1 MHRPQSLYRKTVLI
15 LALAF
20 SLVLALI
27 VIISDEEL
35 REKLGSAYWV
45 LGLAITGCVLLV
57 LAGYAW
63 DHALYQRLRALSD
76 QAQPLPGEEAA
87 PAATSMD
94 TDADEVIGL
103 ARKIERM
110 AQALQKVEANYR
122 GIVEDQI
129 DLICRYRAD
138 GKIGFVNVAYENF
151 FGKKRQELLGQS
163 FPFFDRGLAA
173 LNASKTEV
181 ISFETETVGLEGQPV
196 WFLWT
201 VREIHSPEGSII
213 EYQAVGHD
221 ITLHKEA
228 EVTLRRAKEAAEAAD
243 HAKGE
248 FLAVVSHEIR
258 TPINGV
264 VGFAR
269 LLSDTSLIPEQREHV
284 QMIMASGLTLE
295 SLINDILDLSK
306 MEAGKLDIE
315 HTPFALHK
323 SVDEVCAFFAQKAR
337 VTGLTLVSRIAP
349 DVPPLVYGDQARLR
363 QILTTLV
370 GNALKFTE
378 NGGITITLGCAKG
391 ELLASTNRRKLRLF
405 FSVADTGIGIPP
417 DKLNLLFR
425 PFSQVDS
432 STTRRRGG
440 TGLGLI
446 ICRRLCEL
454 MQGAISVESKVGAG
468 STFHFT
474 IEVEYDRGD
483 TPPPFPV
490 AASAPQQAPA

>member
-1 MHRPQSLYRKTVLI
+1 MAMPQSLYRKTILI

-20 SLVLALI
+20 SLVLAL
-27 VIISDEEL
+27 VAIISDEEL
-35 REKLGSAYWV
+35 RERLGAAYWV

-63 DHALYQRLRALSD
+63 DHALYQRLRALSAK
-76 QAQPLPGEEAA
+76 AQPLIEEEAA
-87 PAATSMD
+87 PAPAEEAD
-94 TDADEVIGL
+94 VDEVIGL

-138 GKIGFVNVAYENF
+138 GRLGFVNVAYEHF
-151 FGKKRQELLGQS
+151 FGKKRQELLGQP
-163 FPFFDRGLAA
+163 FPFFDRGLSA
-173 LNASKTEV
+173 LNDRKAEV
-181 ISFETETVGLEGQPV
+181 VSFEAEIASLEGQQV

-228 EVTLRRAKEAAEAAD
+228 EVTLLRAKEAAEAAD

-269 LLSDTSLIPEQREHV
+269 LLAESQLIAEQREHV
-284 QMIMASGLTLE
+284 QMILASGLTLE

-315 HTPFALHK
+315 HTAFALHK
-323 SVDEVCAFFAQKAR
+323 SVD
-337 VTGLTLVSRIAP
+337 
-349 DVPPLVYGDQARLR
+349 
-363 QILTTLV
+363 
-370 GNALKFTE
+370 
-378 NGGITITLGCAKG
+378 
-391 ELLASTNRRKLRLF
+391 
-405 FSVADTGIGIPP
+405 
-417 DKLNLLFR
+417 
-425 PFSQVDS
+425 
-432 STTRRRGG
+432 
-440 TGLGLI
+440 
-446 ICRRLCEL
+446 
-454 MQGAISVESKVGAG
+454 
-468 STFHFT
+468 
-474 IEVEYDRGD
+474 
-483 TPPPFPV
+483 
-490 AASAPQQAPA
+490 

>member
-1 MHRPQSLYRKTVLI
+1 
-15 LALAF
+15 
-20 SLVLALI
+20 
-27 VIISDEEL
+27 
-35 REKLGSAYWV
+35 
-45 LGLAITGCVLLV
+45 
-57 LAGYAW
+57 
-63 DHALYQRLRALSD
+63 
-76 QAQPLPGEEAA
+76 
-87 PAATSMD
+87 
-94 TDADEVIGL
+94 
-103 ARKIERM
+103 
-110 AQALQKVEANYR
+110 
-122 GIVEDQI
+122 
-129 DLICRYRAD
+129 
-138 GKIGFVNVAYENF
+138 
-151 FGKKRQELLGQS
+151 
-163 FPFFDRGLAA
+163 
-173 LNASKTEV
+173 V
-181 ISFETETVGLEGQPV
+181 ISFEAETAAQEGQQV

-201 VREIHSPEGSII
+201 VREIRSSGGNII

-248 FLAVVSHEIR
+248 FLAIVSHEIR

-269 LLSDTSLIPEQREHV
+269 LLADSQLTPDQREHV
-284 QMIMASGLTLE
+284 QMILASGLTLE

-337 VTGLTLVSRIAP
+337 VTGLTLVTRIAP
-349 DVPPLVYGDQARLR
+349 DVPALVYGDQARLR
-363 QILTTLV
+363 QVLVNLV

-378 NGGITITLGCAKG
+378 NGGIAITLGCAKG
-391 ELLASTNRRKLRLF
+391 DPVSGATRRKLRLF

-417 DKLNLLFR
+417 EKLNLLFR

-454 MQGAISVESKVGAG
+454 MHGAISVESKVGTG

-483 TPPPFPV
+483 TPPPFKVV
-490 AASAPQQAPA
+490 ADAPPEVRA

>member
-1 MHRPQSLYRKTVLI
+1 MSRPQSLYRKTVLI

-27 VIISDEEL
+27 AIISDEEL
-35 REKLGSAYWV
+35 RERLGPAYWI

-63 DHALYQRLRALSD
+63 DHALYQRLRALNAK
-76 QAQPLPGEEAA
+76 AQPLQEEEV
-87 PAATSMD
+87 ATESPSMD
-94 TDADEVIGL
+94 TEADEVIGL

-138 GKIGFVNVAYENF
+138 GRIGFVNVAYEHF
-151 FGKKRQELLGQS
+151 FGKKRQELLGHP

-181 ISFETETVGLEGQPV
+181 ISFEAEIPALEGQPV

-201 VREIHSPEGSII
+201 VREIRSPEGNII
-213 EYQAVGHD
+213 EYQVVGHD

-269 LLSDTSLIPEQREHV
+269 LLADSQLTPEQREHV
-284 QMIMASGLTLE
+284 QLILASGLTLE

-315 HTPFALHK
+315 HTAFALHK

-337 VTGLTLVSRIAP
+337 VTGLTLVARIAP
-349 DVPPLVYGDQARLR
+349 DVPALVYGDQARLR
-363 QILTTLV
+363 QVLVNLV

-378 NGGITITLGCAKG
+378 NGGIIITLGCAKG
-391 ELLASTNRRKLRLF
+391 ELLAGTTRRKLRLF
-405 FSVADTGIGIPP
+405 FSVADTGIGIAPE
-417 DKLNLLFR
+417 KLNLLFR

-454 MQGAISVESKVGAG
+454 MRGAISVESKVGAG

-474 IEVEYDRGD
+474 VEVEYDRGD

-490 AASAPQQAPA
+490 VADAPQPARA

>member
-1 MHRPQSLYRKTVLI
+1 MPRLQTLYRKTVLI
-15 LALAF
+15 LALAS

-27 VIISDEEL
+27 VIVSDEEL
-35 REKLGSAYWV
+35 RERLGSAYWV

-63 DHALYQRLRALSD
+63 DHALYQRLRALS
-76 QAQPLPGEEAA
+76 AKAEPLPEEDG
-87 PAATSMD
+87 ATVSSSMD
-94 TDADEVIGL
+94 TDVDEVIGL

-138 GKIGFVNVAYENF
+138 GRIGFVNVAYEHF
-151 FGKKRQELLGQS
+151 FGKKRQELLGQP
-163 FPFFDRGLAA
+163 FPLFDRGLSA
-173 LNASKTEV
+173 LNDSKTEV
-181 ISFETETVGLEGQPV
+181 ISFEADIAALEGQRV

-201 VREIHSPEGSII
+201 VREIRSPEGSII

-221 ITLHKEA
+221 VTLHKEA

-269 LLSDTSLIPEQREHV
+269 LLADSQLTPEQREHV
-284 QMIMASGLTLE
+284 QMILASGLTLE
-295 SLINDILDLSK
+295 ALINDILDLSK

-315 HTPFALHK
+315 QTAFALHK

-337 VTGLTLVSRIAP
+337 VTGLTLVARIAP
-349 DVPPLVYGDQARLR
+349 DVPALVYGDQARLR
-363 QILTTLV
+363 QILVNLV

-391 ELLASTNRRKLRLF
+391 EPLAGTTRRKLRLF

-417 DKLNLLFR
+417 EKLNLLFR

-454 MQGAISVESKVGAG
+454 MHGAISVESKVGVG

-483 TPPPFPV
+483 TPPLFPIV
-490 AASAPQQAPA
+490 ADAPQRARA

>member
-1 MHRPQSLYRKTVLI
+1 MHQTLYRKTVLI

-27 VIISDEEL
+27 AIVSDEEL
-35 REKLGSAYWV
+35 RERLGAAYWV

-63 DHALYQRLRALSD
+63 DHALYQRLRALSA
-76 QAQPLPGEEAA
+76 QAQPPTEEESA
-87 PAATSMD
+87 PAALAAE
-94 TDADEVIGL
+94 TDVDEVIGL

-129 DLICRYRAD
+129 DLICRCRAD
-138 GKIGFVNVAYENF
+138 GRLGFVNVAYEHF
-151 FGKKRQELLGQS
+151 FGKKRQELLGQP
-163 FPFFDRGLAA
+163 FPLFDQGLAA
-173 LNASKTEV
+173 LNDSNAEV
-181 ISFETETVGLEGQPV
+181 ISFEADLASTEGPRV

-201 VREIHSPEGSII
+201 VREIHSPEGTII

-221 ITLHKEA
+221 ITLRKEA
-228 EVTLRRAKEAAEAAD
+228 EVTLLRAKEAAEAAD
-243 HAKGE
+243 QAKGE

-269 LLSDTSLIPEQREHV
+269 LLADSQLTAEQREHV

-306 MEAGKLDIE
+306 MEAGKLEIE
-315 HTPFALHK
+315 HSAFALQK

-337 VTGLTLVSRIAP
+337 VTGLTLVARIAP
-349 DVPPLVYGDQARLR
+349 DVPALVYGDQARLR
-363 QILTTLV
+363 QIMVNLV

-391 ELLASTNRRKLRLF
+391 EPVTGTTRRKLRLF

-417 DKLNLLFR
+417 EKLNLLFR
-425 PFSQVDS
+425 PFSQVDNS
-432 STTRRRGG
+432 ATRQRGG

-454 MQGAISVESKVGAG
+454 MHGAISVESKVGAG

-474 IEVEYDRGD
+474 VEVEYDRSD
-483 TPPPFPV
+483 TTPPLPNV
-490 AASAPQQAPA
+490 AETPRAVRA

>member
-1 MHRPQSLYRKTVLI
+1 MAMPQSLYRKTVLI

-35 REKLGSAYWV
+35 RERLGAAYWV

-63 DHALYQRLRALSD
+63 DHALYQRLRALNAK
-76 QAQPLPGEEAA
+76 AQPLVEEEVA
-87 PAATSMD
+87 PTALAEE
-94 TDADEVIGL
+94 TDVDEVIGL

-138 GKIGFVNVAYENF
+138 GRLGFVNVAYEHF
-151 FGKKRQELLGQS
+151 FGKKRQELLGQP
-163 FPFFDRGLAA
+163 FPLFDRGLSA
-173 LNASKTEV
+173 LNDRKAEV
-181 ISFETETVGLEGQPV
+181 TSFEAEIASLEGQQV

-228 EVTLRRAKEAAEAAD
+228 EVTLLRAKEAAEAAD

-269 LLSDTSLIPEQREHV
+269 LLAESQLLAEQREHV
-284 QMIMASGLTLE
+284 QMILASGLTLE

-306 MEAGKLDIE
+306 MEAGKFDIE
-315 HTPFALHK
+315 QTAFALHK
-323 SVDEVCAFFAQKAR
+323 SVDEVCVFFAQKAR
-337 VTGLTLVSRIAP
+337 VTGLTLVARIAP
-349 DVPPLVYGDQARLR
+349 DVPDLVYGDQARLR
-363 QILTTLV
+363 QILVNLV

-378 NGGITITLGCAKG
+378 SGGITITLGCAKG
-391 ELLASTNRRKLRLF
+391 ESPASTTRRKLRLF

-417 DKLNLLFR
+417 EKLNLLFR
-425 PFSQVDS
+425 PFSQVDTS
-432 STTRRRGG
+432 ATRRRGG

-454 MQGAISVESKVGAG
+454 MHGAISVESKVGAG

-474 IEVEYDRGD
+474 IEVEYDRSD

-490 AASAPQQAPA
+490 AAEAPKEVRA

>member
-1 MHRPQSLYRKTVLI
+1 LYRKTVLI

-20 SLVLALI
+20 SLVLAL
-27 VIISDEEL
+27 VAIISDEEL
-35 REKLGSAYWV
+35 RERLGPAYWI

-63 DHALYQRLRALSD
+63 DHALYQRLRALNAK
-76 QAQPLPGEEAA
+76 AQPLQEEDV
-87 PAATSMD
+87 ATESSSMD
-94 TDADEVIGL
+94 AEADEVIGL

-138 GKIGFVNVAYENF
+138 GRIGFVNVAYEHF
-151 FGKKRQELLGQS
+151 FGKKRQELLGQP

-181 ISFETETVGLEGQPV
+181 ISFEAEIPALEGQPV

-201 VREIHSPEGSII
+201 VREIRSPEGNII
-213 EYQAVGHD
+213 EYQVVGHD

-248 FLAVVSHEIR
+248 FLAIVSHEIR

-269 LLSDTSLIPEQREHV
+269 LLADSQLTSEQREHV
-284 QMIMASGLTLE
+284 QLILASGLTLE

-315 HTPFALHK
+315 HTAFALHK

-337 VTGLTLVSRIAP
+337 VTGLTLVARIAP
-349 DVPPLVYGDQARLR
+349 DVPALVYGDQARLR
-363 QILTTLV
+363 QVLVNLV

-378 NGGITITLGCAKG
+378 NGGIIITLGCAKG
-391 ELLASTNRRKLRLF
+391 ELLAGMARRKLRLF

-417 DKLNLLFR
+417 EKLNLLFR

-432 STTRRRGG
+432 STARRRGG

-454 MQGAISVESKVGAG
+454 MHGAISVESKAGTG

-474 IEVEYDRGD
+474 VEVEYDRGD

-490 AASAPQQAPA
+490 VAGAPQAARA

>member
-1 MHRPQSLYRKTVLI
+1 LYRKTVLI

-27 VIISDEEL
+27 AIISDEEL
-35 REKLGSAYWV
+35 RERLGPAYWI

-63 DHALYQRLRALSD
+63 DHALYQRLRALNAK
-76 QAQPLPGEEAA
+76 AQPLQEEEVATESPG
-87 PAATSMD
+87 MD
-94 TDADEVIGL
+94 TEADEIIGL

-138 GKIGFVNVAYENF
+138 GRISFVNVAYEHF
-151 FGKKRQELLGQS
+151 FGEKRQALLGQS
-163 FPFFDRGLAA
+163 FPFFDRGLSA

-181 ISFETETVGLEGQPV
+181 ISFEAEIPALEGQPV

-201 VREIHSPEGSII
+201 VREIRSPEGNII
-213 EYQAVGHD
+213 EYQVVGHD

-269 LLSDTSLIPEQREHV
+269 LLADSQLTPEQREHV
-284 QMIMASGLTLE
+284 QLIMASGLTLE

-315 HTPFALHK
+315 HTAFALHK

-337 VTGLTLVSRIAP
+337 VTGLTLVARIAP
-349 DVPPLVYGDQARLR
+349 DVPALVYGDQARLR
-363 QILTTLV
+363 QILVNLV

-378 NGGITITLGCAKG
+378 NGGIIITLGCAKG
-391 ELLASTNRRKLRLF
+391 ELLAGTTRRKLRLF
-405 FSVADTGIGIPP
+405 FSVADTGVGIPP
-417 DKLNLLFR
+417 EKLNLLFR

-454 MQGAISVESKVGAG
+454 MHGAISVESKAGTG

-474 IEVEYDRGD
+474 VEVEYDRGD
-483 TPPPFPV
+483 TPPPFPAV
-490 AASAPQQAPA
+490 AGAPQAARA